1 MSYYDQF
8 VDSRHDYFCDESNDY
23 LRLRLQETDDKMIKE
38 AIEEVIAQLY
48 SDKPLDVDLLLRDLK
63 YLSEELDITLPK
75 KDLTI
80 ARKS

>member
-23 LRLRLQETDDKMIKE
+23 FRLRLKEADEKEIKD

-80 ARKS
+80 GRKS